1 MRVDA
6 SVDSTQQKGNDVAT
20 TLQLLMRAGARCKGI
35 MLFCTRAVSLGM
47 QRPCGGALQVSQA
60 QETFEQ
66 GNLM

>member
-1 MRVDA
+1 VRVYA
-6 SVDSTQQKGNDVAT
+6 SVGSTQQKGNVVAT

-35 MLFCTRAVSLGM
+35 MLFCTRAVSLCM